1 MLALNLSAEGY
12 CQMKRKSLYILTVL
26 IGLLAG
32 PAAARVATSYDA
44 IYVFGDSYCD
54 GGNVFIASGGT
65 IPPLPYFDGRFSN
78 GPIWIENVAGY
89 MGLPMK
95 PYLAG
100 GSDFA
105 FGGAWVTE
113 PQVTAYGTIPDVPQ
127 QVALYLS
134 LHGNKADPNA
144 LYVIE
149 GGGNDILGAT
159 GGSPSQLGFK
169 IASGI
174 AGSAQLLEKAG
185 AQHILIPNLLD
196 VGLLPAG
203 QANAT
208 FASAASKATNQ
219 WLNTL
224 LGQSLIQGTH
234 VLRLDVF
241 SLINAVQT
249 APFHFG
255 FSNVTTP
262 CLTTTVCSDP
272 DHTFFWDAEHPT
284 EFGHSFFAVT
294 AETVL
299 AQQ

>member
-1 MLALNLSAEGY
+1 MT
-12 CQMKRKSLYILTVL
+12 RKSLYTLTIL

-54 GGNVFIASGGT
+54 VGNVFIASGGT
-65 IPPLPYFDGRFSN
+65 IPAEPYFDGRFSN

-100 GSDFA
+100 GSNFA

-113 PQVTAYGTIPDVPQ
+113 PQVTAFGTIPDVPQ

-134 LHGNKADPNA
+134 LHGSKADPNA
-144 LYVIE
+144 LYVVE

-159 GGSPSQLGFK
+159 GGSPSQLGLK

-174 AGSAQLLEKAG
+174 AASAQALQKAG

-219 WLNTL
+219 SLNTL
-224 LGQSLIQGTH
+224 LGQSLLQGPH
-234 VLRLDVF
+234 ILRLDVF

-249 APFHFG
+249 SPLHFG
-255 FSNVTTP
+255 FTNVTSP
-262 CLTTTVCSDP
+262 CLTTTVCSDA
-272 DHTFFWDAEHPT
+272 DHTFFWDTEHPT
-284 EFGHSFFAVT
+284 EFGHAFFAVT

>member
-1 MLALNLSAEGY
+1 MKSKNLY
-12 CQMKRKSLYILTVL
+12 TLTIL

-32 PAAARVATSYDA
+32 PAAARVATTYDA

-54 GGNVFIASGGT
+54 VGNVFIASGGT
-65 IPPLPYFDGRFSN
+65 IPAAPYYNGRFSN
-78 GPIWIENVAGY
+78 GPIWIEHVAGY

-113 PQVTAYGTIPDVPQ
+113 PQVTAFGTIPDVPQ

-134 LHGNKADPNA
+134 LHGNKADPKA

-159 GGSPSQLGFK
+159 GGSPNQLGFK
-169 IASGI
+169 IATGI
-174 AGSAQLLEKAG
+174 AESAQLLEKAG
-185 AQHILIPNLLD
+185 AQHLVIPNLLD

-208 FASAASKATNQ
+208 FASAASNATNQ

-224 LGQSLIQGTH
+224 LGQSLVQGPH
-234 VLRLDVF
+234 VVRLDVF
-241 SLINAVQT
+241 SLINAVRT
-249 APFHFG
+249 APTHFG
-255 FSNVTTP
+255 FINVTDP
-262 CLTTTVCSDP
+262 CLTNVVCADP
-272 DHTFFWDAEHPT
+272 DHTFFWDVEHPT

-299 AQQ
+299 GQQ

>member
-1 MLALNLSAEGY
+1 MTRKNLY
-12 CQMKRKSLYILTVL
+12 LLTIL

-54 GGNVFIASGGT
+54 VGNVFIASGGT
-65 IPPLPYFDGRFSN
+65 IPAAPYFDGRFSN
-78 GPIWIENVAGY
+78 GPIWIENVAAY

-134 LHGNKADPNA
+134 LHGGKADPNA

-159 GGSPSQLGFK
+159 GGSPTQLGFK
-169 IASGI
+169 IATGI
-174 AGSAQLLEKAG
+174 VGSAQLLQKAG
-185 AQHILIPNLLD
+185 AQHILIPDLLN

-203 QANAT
+203 QVNAT
-208 FASAASKATNQ
+208 FASAASTATNQ

-224 LGQSLIQGTH
+224 LGQSLLQGPH

-241 SLINAVQT
+241 SLINAVET
-249 APFHFG
+249 SPLHFG
-255 FSNVTTP
+255 FTDVTDP

-272 DHTFFWDAEHPT
+272 DHSFFWDVEHPT
-284 EFGHSFFAVT
+284 EFGHAFFAVT